1 MKLITETQIQKVQK
15 AGLFTELQEK
25 NVFNASKVFESWDEV
40 FESEEFAEVWSGFQG
55 KESDARI
62 SRKYEFVTAFVVE
75 VDAKKNYGRPFQLFT
90 IHKHNGVRILSERT
104 IGSML
109 SNSPMRRVFVFEDS
123 FYLSDD
129 YYAKGCK
136 ASWKEL
142 QRTEATVR

>member
-25 NVFNASKVFESWDEV
+25 DIFNASKVFESWDEV
-40 FESEEFAEVWSGFQG
+40 FESEEFTEVWRGFQG

-75 VDAKKNYGRPFQLFT
+75 VDKKKNYGQPFKLFT
-90 IHKHNGVRILSERT
+90 VHKYNGVSMLREKT

-109 SNSPMRRVFVFEDS
+109 SNSPMRRAFIFEDC
-123 FYLSDD
+123 FYLSDE
-129 YYAKGCK
+129 YFAKSCK
-136 ASWKEL
+136 PTWEYL
-142 QRTEATVR
+142 QKVEATVL